1 MVNKRLRCLT
11 KVILLNFQRKIK
23 SSFIIYADFES
34 ISVSE
39 DNGNQN
45 PHEPYT
51 NKYQKHVAYSYE
63 YKLICIDDKFSKPF
77 KSYLGEYA
85 VYNLL
90 AAIKESKYCG
100 DIIKKHFNKELL
112 ITKEDNEDFEDSTKC
127 WICDNSYIDNDVKVK
142 DHFHFNEKYRVSAHR
157 DCNINVKLSHKVSV
171 IFHKL
176 KIYDSYLIM
185 QELGKFNLR
194 INVTSNG
201 FENCMSFSIN
211 NKFSYIDSFQFLSSS
226 LDSLGKNLSNDYF
239 KYLSQ

>member
-11 KVILLNFQRKIK
+11 KVNLLNFQRKIK

-45 PHEPYT
+45 PNEPYT

-142 DHFHFNEKYRVSAHR
+142 DHCDFTEKYRVSAHT
-157 DCNINVKLSHKVSV
+157 DCNINVELSHKIPV
-171 IFHKL
+171 IFHNL
-176 KIYDSYLIM
+176 KNYDSHLIM
-185 QELGKFNLR
+185 QELGKFNLK

-201 FENCMSFSIN
+201 FENYMSFSIN